1 VWRALAAQS
10 PTTRRRWQGTWVFDA
25 TVCKKY
31 CAKLGLVGRWWSG
44 QHKSVGLGID
54 GLLVLGV
61 IGDGNWCCI

>member
-1 VWRALAAQS
+1 
-10 PTTRRRWQGTWVFDA
+10 VFDA